1 MSGIGQETGED
12 TYEPTAEEL
21 EIESM
26 FEKADE
32 LMLVDRNYSEAL
44 KLYEN
49 ILTKDPDNIDG
60 LNSKAQCLQKVDK
73 NSFSKALSLYEKAL
87 SIEDKDFETNFN
99 IGILHYQ
106 RKDKG
111 DLDTALAYLQ
121 KAHEIEPSNKIIL
134 YNIACIHEEKQEYD
148 KSEGFYKKLL

>member
-1 MSGIGQETGED
+1 MSDID
-12 TYEPTAEEL
+12 HEPTAEEL

-26 FEKADE
+26 FETADE
-32 LMLVDRNYSEAL
+32 LMLVDKNYSEAL
-44 KLYEN
+44 KIYDK
-49 ILTKDPDNIDG
+49 ILKKDPDNIDG
-60 LNSKAQCLQKVDK
+60 LNSKAQCLLKVDK
-73 NSFSKALSLYEKAL
+73 GSFPKALALYEKAL

-121 KAHEIEPSNKIIL
+121 KAHDIEPTNKIIL
-134 YNIACIHEEKQEYD
+134 YNMA
-148 KSEGFYKKLL
+148 